1 MLSRIILNAKL
12 ALFGVASNKVRAFL
26 TGLGILF
33 GVGAVICMLAIGT
46 GARQSIL
53 DQLSLI
59 GTNNIIVTAID
70 PTEIEE
76 EDEESNGEDTGS
88 KFSPGLNQG
97 DLINLSEVLSNIEA
111 ISPEVESSA
120 RTIYEGRMLNARVIG
135 TNNDFFSINNLRFH
149 TGSPF
154 SEKHITNAA
163 PVAIIG
169 QEVATFFFQNENPI
183 GRFIKSNNNWLQIV
197 GVLESR
203 TFNESLNESFG
214 IRDVNADIYIPLETY
229 LLRFQNRGAI
239 KASDID
245 NRGRRRGGTRNYHQ
259 LDKITV
265 KLEDSDRLNATAGV
279 ISRILQRRHNDHQDF
294 RIEIPELLLEQQKQ
308 TQDTFNLVLAVIAAI
323 SLLVGGIGIMNIMLA
338 SVMERTREIGIRRAV
353 GATGQDIRM
362 QFLLEAVFISLFG
375 GLLGIG
381 FGIGAAEI
389 ITSYTDIEA
398 IVTIWSIA
406 LSFGVA
412 TAIGLAFGY
421 FPASRAAESDPITA
435 LRTE

>member
-1 MLSRIILNAKL
+1 MFSRIILNAKL

-149 TGSPF
+149 KGSPF
-154 SEKHITNAA
+154 SEKHTTNAA

-203 TFNESLNESFG
+203 TFNENLNESFG